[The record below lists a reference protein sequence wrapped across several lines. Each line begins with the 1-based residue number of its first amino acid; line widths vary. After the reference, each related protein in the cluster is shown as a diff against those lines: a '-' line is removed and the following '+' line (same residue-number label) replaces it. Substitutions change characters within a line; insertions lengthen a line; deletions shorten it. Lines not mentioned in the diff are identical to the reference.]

1 MSRPSNPSAGTGTSI
16 SQNSITASAKNP
28 SIRNPNYSGLYLF
41 GQITDRTRRHVP
53 KDNPTTEIV
62 TYTVQTV
69 RGSKYYVDDYAP
81 DSYYNIGADV
91 CFPVY
96 IKAYKRRNGD
106 PSYTLMIQ
114 QDDLSRGEH
123 F

>member
-1 MSRPSNPSAGTGTSI
+1 MNRSNNNI
-16 SQNSITASAKNP
+16 NNSSSAKNLP
-28 SIRNPNYSGLYLF
+28 VRNSAYSGLYLF
-41 GQITDRTRRHVP
+41 GQVIDRTRRHVP

-62 TYTVQTV
+62 TYTVQTD
-69 RGSKYYVDDYAP
+69 RDTRYYIDDYAP
-81 DSYYNIGADV
+81 DSYYDVGAEV
-91 CFPVY
+91 CLPAY